1 MDSVRIDKW
10 LWAVRQFKTRSLASD
25 ACKGGRVKINQVNVK
40 PSREVKVGD
49 EIEIVDH
56 GIKKR
61 VRVLKLVKNR
71 VGAKLVSELLL
82 DITSSEELE
91 KLEMINKLNL
101 EKRIRGAG
109 RPTKKDRRMIDKL
122 KGQA

>member
-10 LWAVRQFKTRSLASD
+10 LWAVRQFKTRSLASE

-71 VGAKLVSELLL
+71 VGAKLVSELML
-82 DITSSEELE
+82 DVTSSEELE
-91 KLEMINKLNL
+91 KLEMINKLNV

>member
-10 LWAVRQFKTRSLASD
+10 LWAVRQFKTRSLASE
-25 ACKGGRVKINQVNVK
+25 ACKGGRVKINNVNVK
-40 PSREVKVGD
+40 PSREVKSGD
-49 EIEIVDH
+49 EIEIIIH

-61 VRVLKLVKNR
+61 IRVLKLVKNR
-71 VGAKLVSELLL
+71 VNAKLLNDLVL

-91 KLEMINKLNL
+91 KQEMINKINS
-101 EKRIRGAG
+101 EKRLRGAG

-122 KGQA
+122 KDQV

>member
-71 VGAKLVSELLL
+71 VGAKLVSELML
-82 DITSSEELE
+82 DVTSSEELE
-91 KLEMINKLNL
+91 KLEMINKLNV